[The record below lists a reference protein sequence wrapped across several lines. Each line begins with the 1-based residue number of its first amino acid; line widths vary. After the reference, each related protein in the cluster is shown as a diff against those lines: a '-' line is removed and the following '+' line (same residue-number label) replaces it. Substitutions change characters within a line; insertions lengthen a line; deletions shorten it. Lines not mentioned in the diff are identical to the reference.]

1 VIHKWRVGFAVLT
14 ASALVAACGS
24 SGGSVSTGSVST
36 TTSRVVTASI
46 GTPVSG
52 GTAYW
57 AEQPLSPPNYIFPL
71 MSGAYYSNENVYEF
85 QTLMYRPLYWYGDR
99 GRPGVDYALSLGN
112 APVYSDHDRV
122 VTITLKRARWSDGEA
137 VSARDV
143 IFWINLL
150 RANKADWASYVPG
163 GFPDDI
169 SSYEATGARTVRLR
183 LNRSYNPIWFTNNE
197 LSQITPLP
205 MAWDT
210 ACAPGMSCT
219 LQIKPPDETPAGAR
233 AVYTMLNAQ
242 AKDLSTYG
250 TSPIWSIVDG
260 PWKLTQLTASGEA
273 TFVPNPKYD
282 GPDKPHLASFVELP
296 FTSETAEFSVLKA
309 GSATGDGGGSAP
321 QISAGY
327 VPDTDVPQAPALR
340 SQGYRLTEFQ
350 PYGFDYFEPNFNN
363 PVVGPVLRQLYFRQA
378 FQHLVNQPGWI
389 HAYYENV
396 GVPTY
401 SPVPAQPSNP
411 YANAQARVN
420 PYPFSVKTSARI
432 LRTHGWNV
440 VANGTS
446 TCAHPGTGSGECGVG
461 IARGKPL
468 RFTLMYPSGMSATDS
483 AMVDLQSVAREVG
496 IRIALR
502 QVTTATI
509 DAEIEPCRPHSAAC
523 DWQLGQ
529 YGSAWVFAPDHYPTG
544 EEIFQTGALGNVG
557 SYSDPAIDKLI
568 AATTTTSAAG
578 AQKAL
583 DAYANVVR
591 LALPDFWQPSPGT
604 LMTFQ
609 SNLAGATP
617 NAYGFL
623 SPEEWYFTK

>member
-1 VIHKWRVGFAVLT
+1 
-14 ASALVAACGS
+14 
-24 SGGSVSTGSVST
+24 
-36 TTSRVVTASI
+36 VVTASI